1 MKDIE
6 KRIAESLDG
15 FNPDIVPHLPYILQD
30 LWELGADPATV
41 ADLIQKN
48 IPEPGLKVLDIGC
61 GKGAV
66 SIRLA
71 EKLDCTVYGIDFMR
85 EFIDDA
91 RRFAKQYGV
100 ENECF
105 FRQGDA
111 NDLID
116 EYNEMDVVVLG
127 AVGPVFGNLQ
137 DNLTRIKTALNSP
150 GYVVL
155 DDGFLE
161 DDTTSTYNRAV
172 RRSEFF
178 RQIRDAGF
186 TVAEEVI
193 FHRDKIE
200 DTDEKMFRQ
209 LKNRV
214 EELIQKKPSE
224 KDLFQ
229 EYLKSQEYEFHM
241 LTTEIVTGT
250 WLLKTDK

>member
-6 KRIAESLDG
+6 KRVAESLDG
-15 FNPDIVPHLPYILQD
+15 FNPGIVPYLPYILQD
-30 LWELGADPATV
+30 LWELGADPNTV
-41 ADLIQKN
+41 LDLIQKN
-48 IPEPGLKVLDIGC
+48 ISKSGLKILDIGC

-71 EKLDCTVYGIDFMR
+71 EKLDCIVYGIDFMK
-85 EFIDDA
+85 EFIEDA
-91 RRFAKQYGV
+91 KRYAKQYGV
-100 ENECF
+100 ENKCF

-111 NDLID
+111 HVLID
-116 EYNEMDVVVLG
+116 EYNEMDVAILG
-127 AVGPVFGNLQ
+127 AVGPVFGNPKET
-137 DNLTRIKTALNSP
+137 LTRIKPALNSP

-155 DDGFLE
+155 DDGFL
-161 DDTTSTYNRAV
+161 DDDSTSTYNRAV

-186 TVAEEVI
+186 TVAEELI
-193 FHRDKIE
+193 FHRDKFV
-200 DTDEKMFRQ
+200 DTDEKMFQQ

-214 EELIQKKPSE
+214 EELIQKEPSE
-224 KDLFQ
+224 KELFH

-241 LTTEIVTGT
+241 LATEIVTGT